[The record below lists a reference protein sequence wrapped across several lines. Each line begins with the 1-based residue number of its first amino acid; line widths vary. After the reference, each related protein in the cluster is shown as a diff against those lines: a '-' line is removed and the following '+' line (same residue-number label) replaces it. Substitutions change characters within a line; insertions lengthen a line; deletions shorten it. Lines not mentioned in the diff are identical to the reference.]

1 MKLKLSKLFVV
12 LFIVFF
18 IMHFS
23 FYILY
28 FGCDSEYCKFGNIF
42 LFLSYQFLEL
52 LIIVFFLLLLKQNKT
67 VFFITLPIFIN
78 IGSEYFFKNSIFTS
92 DYFDNNSLVVFDL
105 VFSNIPIYKVL
116 LGLDIL
122 QVILFYFFRN
132 KLYIFWESLK

>member
-92 DYFDNNSLVVFDL
+92 DYFDNKSLVVFDL

-122 QVILFYFFRN
+122 QVILFYFFRK